1 MESSQKKLKKTKM
14 LIRSSNS
21 MPHFELLKK
30 SVPYEKFT
38 KYIKEK
44 MSNYNEDILSS
55 TNYGRIQS
63 ILYRTHFKF
72 KKHEKEEFE
81 KLRTRNLFYV
91 NSRRNIQDKDDKK
104 MTKVSVPKNN
114 SIYENPL
121 QSFSILKTN
130 SKIQHEIIK
139 SNLNRQKS
147 LYNYSIDKIK
157 LKNLKDELMPSIKI
171 TTIFKKNPKEEE
183 LLFMNAK
190 KKKKN
195 NNDEDDKISG
205 PKKIKSFKILPL
217 NSNPYTKLLC
227 SYKYS
232 NKNFPE
238 SREQFSLLI
247 NENTL
252 YLIGGLRCIYSQE
265 ELWTC
270 DIPTFTW
277 TKIKSNTGAF
287 FRFGHTAIFDKT
299 FSKIFIYG
307 GQTKY
312 EQFALLNKNENLYR
326 YCGLEYYDIN
336 QNEWDRPIISIS
348 NQPPLRKNHIAE
360 LIGSELVIM
369 GGINESNQIFN
380 DVYSLNLNFPNGTKE
395 KWKKVDIS
403 QILEGPYVF
412 GHSSSLAVQNAIA
425 KSNKVSLYKYPDQ
438 ERKYKLG
445 VFIDKIKIK
454 GLYIFGG
461 KTKSLGTS
469 GLSNDLYVLIIGKKP
484 CVWKKFD
491 KVIGDKP
498 TPRYFHSMNY
508 YEPGNFL
515 IIHGGRNDTF
525 SDSFALNDTYI
536 FDLEFLE
543 WHRVVLYSN
552 IEGFMVMPRCAHRS
566 VIHGNKLIIFG
577 GMNNQSYIGSCLFMI
592 NLNPEIFEKNRLFVN
607 SEDESS

>member
-1 MESSQKKLKKTKM
+1 
-14 LIRSSNS
+14 
-21 MPHFELLKK
+21 MPDITSLEKK

-44 MSNYNEDILSS
+44 MSNYNTDILSS
-55 TNYGRIQS
+55 INYGRTQS
-63 ILYRTHFKF
+63 TLNRRTGFKF
-72 KKHEKEEFE
+72 KKQEQEEFE
-81 KLRTRNLFYV
+81 KLRTRNLFY
-91 NSRRNIQDKDDKK
+91 
-104 MTKVSVPKNN
+104 TKAHKTIENKNN
-114 SIYENPL
+114 KKLTKISISKNNNNSNIYENPY
-121 QSFSILKTN
+121 QSFGILKTN

-139 SNLNRQKS
+139 SNLNRQRS
-147 LYNYSIDKIK
+147 LYNYSIEKIK
-157 LKNLKDELMPSIKI
+157 IKNIKDELMPSIKI
-171 TTIFKKNPKEEE
+171 STIFQKNAKEEE
-183 LLFMNAK
+183 LLFTNAR

-195 NNDEDDKISG
+195 NKEDDDDNIVG
-205 PKKIKSFKILPL
+205 NKKVKVFKMLPA
-217 NSNPYTKLLC
+217 NTNPYTKLIC

-247 NENTL
+247 NDNTL

-287 FRFGHTAIFDKT
+287 YRFGHTAVFDKAC
-299 FSKIFIYG
+299 SKIYIYG
-307 GQTKY
+307 GQSKY
-312 EQFALLNKNENLYR
+312 EQYAFINKNENLYR
-326 YCGLEYYDIN
+326 YCGIEYYDIK
-336 QNEWDRPIISIS
+336 QNEWEKPIISIS
-348 NQPPLRKNHIAE
+348 NQPPLRKNHVAE

-380 DVYSLNLNFPNGTKE
+380 DVYSLNLNFPSGTKE
-395 KWKKVDIS
+395 KWKKVEIS
-403 QILEGPYVF
+403 ESVEGPYVF
-412 GHSSSLAVQNAIA
+412 GHSSSLVVQNAIA

-438 ERKYKLG
+438 ERRYKLG

-461 KTKSLGTS
+461 KTKPLGTN

-484 CVWKKFD
+484 CVWKRFD
-491 KVIGDKP
+491 KVVGDKP

-515 IIHGGRNDTF
+515 IIHGGRNDNF

-536 FDLEFLE
+536 FDLEFFE
-543 WHRVVLYSN
+543 WHRVILYSY
-552 IEGFMVMPRCAHRS
+552 IEGFMVVPRCAHKS

-592 NLNPEIFEKNRLFVN
+592 NLNPEIFAKNRLFVN
-607 SEDESS
+607 SEEEFS

>member
-1 MESSQKKLKKTKM
+1 MKSISKKIKKNKILM
-14 LIRSSNS
+14 RASNS
-21 MPHFELLKK
+21 MPNIKSLKK
-30 SVPYEKFT
+30 SIPYEKFT

-44 MSNYNEDILSS
+44 MSSYNTDLLSA
-55 TNYGRIQS
+55 TNYGKTQFDLNRS
-63 ILYRTHFKF
+63 NFKF
-72 KKHEKEEFE
+72 KKQEQEELE
-81 KLRTRNLFYV
+81 KLRTRNIFYS
-91 NSRRNIQDKDDKK
+91 NSMKNIDNKK
-104 MTKVSVPKNN
+104 NKIITKVSVPKNKN
-114 SIYENPL
+114 IYENPA

-147 LYNYSIDKIK
+147 LYNYSIEKIK
-157 LKNLKDELMPSIKI
+157 IKNLKDDLMPSIKI
-171 TTIFKKNPKEEE
+171 STIFQRNAKEEE
-183 LLFMNAK
+183 LLFMK
-190 KKKKN
+190 SKKKN
-195 NNDEDDKISG
+195 KNDEENIKTN
-205 PKKIKSFKILPL
+205 KKIKLIKILPT
-217 NSNPYTKLLC
+217 NSNPYTKLIC

-238 SREQFSLLI
+238 SREQFSLLV

-360 LIGSELVIM
+360 LIGTDLVIM
-369 GGINESNQIFN
+369 GGINENNQIFN
-380 DVYSLNLNFPNGTKE
+380 DVHSLDITFPNGSKE
-395 KWKKVDIS
+395 KWQKVEIS
-403 QILEGPYVF
+403 KSLEGPYVY
-412 GHSSSLAVQNAIA
+412 GHSSSFVVQNAIA

-438 ERKYKLG
+438 ERRYKLG

-461 KTKSLGTS
+461 KSKYLGTS
-469 GLSNDLYVLIIGKKP
+469 GITNDLYVLIIGKKP

-491 KVIGDKP
+491 KVKGNKP
-498 TPRYFHSMNY
+498 APRYFHSMNY

-515 IIHGGRNDTF
+515 IIHGGRNDTY

-536 FDLEFLE
+536 FDLEFFE
-543 WHRVVLYSN
+543 WHRVILYSN
-552 IEGFMVMPRCAHRS
+552 IEGFMVVPRCAHKS
-566 VIHGNKLIIFG
+566 VIHGNKLIVFG

-592 NLNPEIFEKNRLFVN
+592 NLNPEIFEKNKYFVI
-607 SEDESS
+607 SEEESG